1 MKEDKSIKKSK
12 KVSRE
17 EEEKK
22 LILAKA
28 DEVQGEQLVLIPE
41 GVKTEKELTKFTLQ
55 AIDNPEQKYSIYYM
69 GLMKLLRN
77 HLPKGVEYKEARKF
91 IYEEKNTF
99 LTRGKR
105 IKANGL
111 RGADSRM
118 AYITEMEE
126 FLSIVTS
133 WIISKGTMLELF
145 TNLRDINIEKGYG
158 GPKDS

>member
-12 KVSRE
+12 KVSKD

-28 DEVQGEQLVLIPE
+28 DEVKGEQLVLIPE
-41 GVKTEKELTKFTLQ
+41 GLKTEKELTKFTLK
-55 AIDNPEQKYSIYYM
+55 AIDNPEQKYNIYYVGTM
-69 GLMKLLRN
+69 NLLRKY
-77 HLPKGVEYKEARKF
+77 LPKGVDFKEARKF

-105 IKANGL
+105 IKPNGR

-118 AYITEMEE
+118 AYISDMEA
-126 FLSIVTS
+126 FLNIVTS
-133 WIISKGTMLELF
+133 WIISKGTIVELF
-145 TNLRDINIEKGYG
+145 TILRDKNIEKGYG
-158 GPKDS
+158 SPESN